1 VINRQMTFSLVDALR
16 IDREQ
21 VMLLFFDK
29 TPSEAIKDA
38 IAHVPGVT
46 GVTTAQSA
54 PTNYGFGRGQFQ
66 RPGGAPVR
74 LLISPIDYN
83 FFDFYRVQPLAGRLP
98 SREHG
103 TDLLVP
109 GDASRHLSVFI
120 NEAAVHA
127 LGFESATAAI
137 EQPIEALDLPFAAPA
152 TTTIAGI
159 LPDIP
164 VDSVRTNIQPAMYVA
179 FPDAS
184 RLMSIRLAGRPI
196 PETEAAIDAVWR
208 RLGEPMAPSHLF
220 LDLYFR
226 RMYIDII
233 QQRRVLGA
241 LCGVSVF
248 LSCLGLFG
256 LSIYT
261 AQRRTKEIG
270 IRKVMGA
277 STAAVM
283 RLLLW
288 AFAKPVIW
296 ASIVAW
302 PVAAWLM
309 DRWLDG
315 FAYRVELGWWL
326 LPAASLLA
334 LAITLATVSVH
345 SYVLARAAP
354 GGALRSE

>member
-1 VINRQMTFSLVDALR
+1 M
-16 IDREQ
+16 
-21 VMLLFFDK
+21 
-29 TPSEAIKDA
+29 
-38 IAHVPGVT
+38 
-46 GVTTAQSA
+46 
-54 PTNYGFGRGQFQ
+54 
-66 RPGGAPVR
+66 
-74 LLISPIDYN
+74 SPIDYN
-83 FFDFYRVQPLAGRLP
+83 FFDFYRVKPLAGRLP
-98 SREHG
+98 SRDHG
-103 TDLLVP
+103 TDLLVL
-109 GDASRHLSVFI
+109 GDASRHASVFV
-120 NEAAVHA
+120 NEAAVRA

-137 EQPIEALDLPFAAPA
+137 EQPIEADDLPFASPA
-152 TTTIAGI
+152 STTIAGVV
-159 LPDIP
+159 PDIP
-164 VDSVRTNIQPAMYVA
+164 IDSVRTSVQPAMYVVV
-179 FPDAS
+179 PELS
-184 RLMSIRLAGRPI
+184 KLMSIRIAGRPI
-196 PETEAAIDAVWR
+196 PETEAAINEVWS
-208 RLGEPMAPSHLF
+208 RLGEPMAASTLF

-233 QQRRVLGA
+233 QQHRVLGA
-241 LCGVSVF
+241 LCSVSVF

-296 ASIVAW
+296 ASLIAW
-302 PVAAWLM
+302 PLAAWLM
-309 DRWLDG
+309 ERWLEG
-315 FAYRVELGWWL
+315 FAYRVNLGWWL

-345 SYVLARAAP
+345 SYLVARAAP